1 MKAFNLENPVETERI
16 IRAVADEMKAYA
28 RETGGLR
35 DAILCIQVRQCM
47 EDQKDNGTAPRREMR
62 SR

>member
-1 MKAFNLENPVETERI
+1 MRAFNLEIPVEADRI
-16 IRAVADEMKAYA
+16 VRAVAEEVEAYA
-28 RETGGLR
+28 RENGGVHGGV
-35 DAILCIQVRQCM
+35 LCIHVRRCV